1 MLARHAGA
9 TVVQSLWSNQ
19 PITDWAS
26 GHFMRWI
33 PYLTAWVVKKKAQVP
48 RVKPNNTGLKIKVK
62 CSVILDIY
70 SIRKVTALS

>member
-9 TVVQSLWSNQ
+9 MVVQSLWSNQ
-19 PITDWAS
+19 PWAS

-48 RVKPNNTGLKIKVK
+48 RVKPSNTGLKMKVK